1 MQNINPNE
9 SMQQNKS
16 MQQNYFKI
24 ILQTTLISFGYGKNN
39 FIA

>member
-1 MQNINPNE
+1 MQNVNP
-9 SMQQNKS
+9 NKS

-24 ILQTTLISFGYGKNN
+24 IPQTTLISFGYGKNN